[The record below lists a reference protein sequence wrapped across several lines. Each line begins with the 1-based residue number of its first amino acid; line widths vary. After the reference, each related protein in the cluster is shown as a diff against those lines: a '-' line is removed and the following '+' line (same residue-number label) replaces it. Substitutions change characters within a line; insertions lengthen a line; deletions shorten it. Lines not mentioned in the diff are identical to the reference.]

1 MEFSREK
8 YRSGL
13 LRPPLE
19 DLLVPGVEPASLTS
33 PTLADRFLP
42 TSTNWEAQK
51 SRHFIIKIVA
61 PYSGSPVS
69 LILYVKIFAL
79 QKTPSALSHFMS
91 SNTLRDS
98 Y

>member
-8 YRSGL
+8 YWSGL
-13 LRPPLE
+13 PCPPLE
-19 DLLVPGVEPASLTS
+19 DLPDPGIEPASLTS

-51 SRHFIIKIVA
+51 SRHFILKIVA

-79 QKTPSALSHFMS
+79 QKTASALSQFMS
-91 SNTLRDS
+91 SSTLRDS